1 MVVSQIP
8 SVGQEYNSFPRRT
21 TQPVI
26 AKISLVGTES
36 HGLCFFFLNLG
47 GGGCNTN
54 LHTSKNTLSSD
65 VQRYLRLNNTVLL
78 GKRAVLLEKVKNFSS
93 LYPMYSITI
102 HVTHLASYEFF
113 LCCYCYFS
121 S

>member
-26 AKISLVGTES
+26 AKTLLVGTES
-36 HGLCFFFLNLG
+36 HGLWFFLNLG

-65 VQRYLRLNNTVLL
+65 VQRYLRLNNTVVL
-78 GKRAVLLEKVKNFSS
+78 GKRAVLLEKVKNFSF
-93 LYPMYSITI
+93 PI
-102 HVTHLASYEFF
+102 SY
-113 LCCYCYFS
+113 L
-121 S
+121 